1 MRGYGGMAITALAWY
16 LVEAEFGPIGGTR
29 FFGALFLL
37 FAAWGIW
44 TPSIAVSFGQFQVT
58 SLRGW
63 EKAFVLIP
71 AAVIGVTVMLY
82 APEITCMGT
91 RHRHVCH

>member
-1 MRGYGGMAITALAWY
+1 MMGYGAAVIAGLAWY
-16 LVEAEFGPIGGTR
+16 LVETQFGPIGGTR

-44 TPSIAVSFGQFQVT
+44 APSIAVLVGNYQVT
-58 SLRGW
+58 SLSGW

-71 AAVIGVTVMLY
+71 AAVIGVMLMLY

-91 RHRHVCH
+91 RHRHLCH